1 MDNTVADALGVDPG
15 SYKSVMACIKAKG
28 VEIVLSE
35 TANKFTPTLVAFT
48 EAERLIGESA

>member
-1 MDNTVADALGVDPG
+1 MENTADALGVDPG